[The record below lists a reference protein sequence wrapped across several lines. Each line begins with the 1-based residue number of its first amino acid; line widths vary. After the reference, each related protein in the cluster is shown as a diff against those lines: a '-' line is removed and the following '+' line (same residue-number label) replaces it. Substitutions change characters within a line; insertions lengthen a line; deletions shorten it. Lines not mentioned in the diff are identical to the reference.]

1 MNSLASATAIS
12 SGLLRAKRQV
22 RAAEYVQPVPWV
34 FWSVSVEPDIRGKG
48 SAVVEDTGCGPS
60 PVPSFH
66 HDASRPQ
73 AHDAL
78 GHLLDGA
85 NTGSVQPVSARASG
99 RLGVT
104 TVAGS
109 TTRRWMPCS

>member
-48 SAVVEDTGCGPS
+48 SAVVEDTGC
-60 PVPSFH
+60 VPSETRL
-66 HDASRPQ
+66 DSVVVETASR
-73 AHDAL
+73 
-78 GHLLDGA
+78 
-85 NTGSVQPVSARASG
+85 S
-99 RLGVT
+99 
-104 TVAGS
+104 
-109 TTRRWMPCS
+109 